1 MAKKTNL
8 NQPIKMTLPDHAA
21 LLSSKLTEEYQA
33 RQKLYDA
40 QPAIVQR
47 FLEAQAAQLADAL
60 TRNQPQARFSLPD
73 RIVTSAEGGRTA
85 VVPNDMRDQMV
96 GGVIDRLTRAEL
108 RGLLRNRLIELE
120 EMDEAAVAVSAG
132 LLRHAVAIHL
142 VYRLL
147 PSGRSVQYQAL
158 EGEEI
163 ATVPVPAGDEPASAL
178 TASTDAIAEEG
189 ETPAQ
194 DAELLVPYVPAAR
207 RFYLPQWVAF
217 DDDCHLLV
225 NSINEAEAAIA
236 SMQRFLTILH
246 MAVSL
251 APHFVFDPEYQRKR
265 YGMLGQL
272 VNQGRKL
279 AEYEVSEMIE
289 TIKKRAAANDLN
301 RGLSLSLPYF
311 DDQNL
316 VSATHEFVVIPG
328 GRVMFV
334 PAFVVQA
341 VQEEQVKVAQDTRLS
356 PSTRKHLLA
365 ELQIFETAF
374 YRAPKAH

>member
-1 MAKKTNL
+1 MAKKSNL
-8 NQPIKMTLPDHAA
+8 NQSIKINHPDHSV
-21 LLSSKLTEEYQA
+21 LLNTKLTEEYQA
-33 RQKLYDA
+33 RQNLYDA
-40 QPAIVQR
+40 QPPMVQR

-73 RIVTSAEGGRTA
+73 RVLIEAGSAKPEA
-85 VVPNDMRDQMV
+85 VPSEMREQMV

-120 EMDEAAVAVSAG
+120 EMDQPAVSISAG

-147 PSGRSVQYQAL
+147 PSGRSVEYLAL
-158 EGEEI
+158 DGEEI
-163 ATVPVPAGDEPASAL
+163 PTVPVFKENEPASAL

-189 ETPAQ
+189 DPTDQ

-225 NSINEAEAAIA
+225 NSINEAEADMA

-246 MAVSL
+246 MAASL

-279 AEYEVSEMIE
+279 AEYEVSEMIA
-289 TIKKRAAANDLN
+289 TIQKRAAANDLN
-301 RGLSLSLPYF
+301 RGLSLSVPYF

-316 VSATHEFVVIPG
+316 VSATNDFVVIPG

-341 VQEEQVKVAQDTRLS
+341 VQEEQVKVAQDTRLN

-365 ELQIFETAF
+365 ELQLFETAF